1 MAINF
6 PDSPSTGDTIA
17 VNGSTWLW
25 NGSTWIDAFESQ
37 ASLNINSLLDVNL
50 TSSTTGEV
58 VQYNGTEWVN
68 ADIIAQIVDSA
79 PGALNTLNELAA
91 ALGDDENFA
100 STVTTSLSGKA
111 PTVHSHAIS
120 DVTSLQAGLDSK
132 AESAHDHV
140 ISEVTSLQS
149 SLDAKQAIVSGVS
162 DTEIGYLDG
171 VTSAIQGQVDGKAD
185 SAHVH
190 IVSEVTSLQASLDSR
205 KLETTYSIAA
215 DTTLVAGG
223 RYIVDTGAARTLTLP
238 AGPAVGDELSV
249 IDSTNQAETYNITI
263 NNGGSL
269 INGASDTLVVD
280 VNGAIATLVYTGS
293 TLGWRI

>member
-6 PDSPSTGDTIA
+6 PDSPSIGDTIA

-37 ASLNINSLLDVNL
+37 ASLYINSLLDVNL

-58 VQYNGTEWVN
+58 VQYNGSEWVN

-79 PGALNTLNELAA
+79 PGTLDTLNELAA

-120 DVTSLQAGLDSK
+120 DVTSLQA
-132 AESAHDHV
+132 
-140 ISEVTSLQS
+140 
-149 SLDAKQAIVSGVS
+149 SLDA
-162 DTEIGYLDG
+162 
-171 VTSAIQGQVDGKAD
+171 
-185 SAHVH
+185 
-190 IVSEVTSLQASLDSR
+190 R

-223 RYIVDTGAARTLTLP
+223 RYIVDTGSALTLTLP
-238 AGPAVGDELSV
+238 ATPSVGDEVWV
-249 IDSTNQAETYNITI
+249 IDSTNTAATNNITV

-280 VNGAIATLVYTGS
+280 VNGAIASVVYTGA

>member
-79 PGALNTLNELAA
+79 PGTLDTLNELAA

-111 PTVHSHAIS
+111 PTVHSH
-120 DVTSLQAGLDSK
+120 VK
-132 AESAHDHV
+132 ADITDFAHDH
-140 ISEVTSLQS
+140 
-149 SLDAKQAIVSGVS
+149 AI
-162 DTEIGYLDG
+162 
-171 VTSAIQGQVDGKAD
+171 
-185 SAHVH
+185 
-190 IVSEVTSLQASLDSR
+190 SEVTSLQASLDAR

-223 RYIVDTGAARTLTLP
+223 RYIVDTGSALTLTLP
-238 AGPAVGDELSV
+238 ATPSVGDEVWV
-249 IDSTNQAETYNITI
+249 IDSTNTAATNNITV

-280 VNGAIATLVYTGS
+280 VNGAIASVVYTGA